1 MRLHSRIYA
10 CKVNRTKLADCIL
23 TIYGVPAKFAHRK
36 GDYEIGEISA
46 QRNVATGEDILR
58 QNFSDFFQ
66 SVLFY
71 SKTIES

>member
-1 MRLHSRIYA
+1 MM
-10 CKVNRTKLADCIL
+10 KLADCIL
-23 TIYGVPAKFAHRK
+23 TIYGVPAKFANRK
-36 GDYEIGEISA
+36 GNHEIGEISA
-46 QRNVATGEDILR
+46 QCNVATGEDILR